1 MQRYLTLFALVFF
14 LGMYPVLAQFTEVES
29 KINEFRD
36 FMYRIFPIVLVV
48 LFIAAFLYNIRF
60 FIGDNAEWTKGVWRI
75 VAFVVFVSI
84 GVVIIGYIA
93 TITL

>member
-1 MQRYLTLFALVFF
+1 MKRYLNLFTVVFF

-60 FIGDNAEWTKGVWRI
+60 FIGDNAEWTKGLWRI
-75 VAFVVFVSI
+75 LAFVVIAAI
-84 GVVIIGYIA
+84 GVGIISYIA